1 MSLWLFVAVQYSV
14 RGVLHFVFVQIQQ
27 AFRVG
32 DAKADRRGVA
42 MLEDLRAAKGGYLVT
57 AVVGNLTWLLF
68 AAALS
73 LTDPSVATVVF
84 EFWPIFFGLYTMTG
98 FWRNKMLDDAER
110 EDRRL
115 GSMLVLLVVGSVG
128 VALVVF
134 SNQEA
139 ALSDW
144 TLESALGVLLA
155 LAAGALSAAADIN
168 AAVMGVDQHKA
179 VSPRDR
185 TSVSSTGNAAAQLIL
200 VPVFLIIGLAVSGDS
215 GWGIT
220 TSGLLL
226 ALCAGFFHA
235 IGAWAYLRAIHLA
248 TDDHGH
254 KAAGITTLYYLTP
267 VAALLLL
274 AGFAGTDIVRTDRLI
289 AGAAGVVA
297 VNMVLHLDPEGVVTR
312 LGRGG
317 YGYRALV
324 LALWGSGVMV
334 LFRDDW
340 LFASWQVWSVVE
352 YWGILGLLATVFI
365 LVYSFRQSRV
375 EVLRRDSDEL
385 MLRLHHQFDVIRL
398 HEKAILTS
406 EEAAMC
412 MSLLR
417 EIDEK
422 SGQSFNKAYLDL
434 RRLLAS
440 RTANAPNVEQ
450 AKRCSGLL
458 IDVERLVGLRQQGRG
473 FAEPAVLAM
482 FAVVT
487 AALAIVARPEA
498 MTVPFA
504 RWIHDSVS
512 VTIAAAFL
520 FLGFD
525 LVDKRREAD
534 TPVFREVGKTA
545 QVQDN
550 QPPGW
555 RLELATWEDR
565 RVPQIITAGLGA
577 VLLIG
582 AIAMLGVKWMA

>member
-1 MSLWLFVAVQYSV
+1 MSLWLFVAVQYAV
-14 RGVLHFVFVQIQQ
+14 RGSLHLGFVQWQ
-27 AFRVG
+27 AGVGVG

-42 MLEDLRAAKGGYLVT
+42 MLEDLRATKPGYLAA

-68 AAALS
+68 AAALT

-84 EFWPIFFGLYTMTG
+84 EFWPVFFGLYTLTG
-98 FWRNKMLDDAER
+98 FWRNRMLSASER

-115 GSMLVLLVVGSVG
+115 GSMLIMLIVGSAG

-134 SNQEA
+134 SDQEVG
-139 ALSDW
+139 LSNW
-144 TLESALGVLLA
+144 TLTAALGVVLA
-155 LAAGALSAAADIN
+155 LAAGALAAAADAN
-168 AAVMGVDQHKA
+168 ATIMGADQRDPK
-179 VSPRDR
+179 SLRDR
-185 TSVSSTGNAAAQLIL
+185 TSVSSSGNAAAQLVW
-200 VPVFLIIGLAVSGDS
+200 VPVFLAIGLVVGGDS
-215 GWGIT
+215 DGRFTANG
-220 TSGLLL
+220 L
-226 ALCAGFFHA
+226 ALAALAGFFHVVA
-235 IGAWAYLRAIHLA
+235 GWSFVRALHLA

-274 AGFAGTDIVRTDRLI
+274 AAFADTDIVRTDRLI

-297 VNMVLHLDPEGVVTR
+297 VNMVLHLDPEGASTR

-324 LALWGSGVMV
+324 LALWVSGVMV

-340 LFASWQVWSVVE
+340 LPDNWQVWSVVE

-375 EVLRRDSDEL
+375 EVLRRDADEL
-385 MLRLHHQFDVIRL
+385 MLRLHHEFDVIRL
-398 HEKAILTS
+398 HEQTLLTI
-406 EEAAMC
+406 EEADKC

-417 EIDEK
+417 EVDEK
-422 SGQSFNKAYLDL
+422 SGRPFNEAYLDL
-434 RRLLAS
+434 RRRLAS
-440 RTANAPNVEQ
+440 RTANATSVTEAQ
-450 AKRCSGLL
+450 RWSRLL
-458 IDVERLVGLRQQGRG
+458 VDVERLVGLRQQGRG

-482 FAVVT
+482 FAAVT
-487 AALAIVARPEA
+487 AALAVVARPEA
-498 MTVPFA
+498 TVVPFA

-534 TPVFREVGKTA
+534 TPVFRKVSETA
-545 QVQDN
+545 QIEDK

-555 RLELATWEDR
+555 RLELVTWEDR
-565 RVPQIITAGLGA
+565 RIPQIITAGLGA

-582 AIAMLGVKWMA
+582 AIAMLGVKWMT